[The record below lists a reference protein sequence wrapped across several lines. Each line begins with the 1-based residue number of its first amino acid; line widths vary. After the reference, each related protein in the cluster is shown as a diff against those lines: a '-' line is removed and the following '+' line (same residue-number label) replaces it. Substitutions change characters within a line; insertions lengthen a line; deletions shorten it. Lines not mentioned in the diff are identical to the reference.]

1 MWVISKR
8 KHFCGFDSLFCGH
21 CLGRN
26 ISNFGLL
33 HLYKKKKRWEIQKV
47 LAMVKSLLR
56 ACSQSLAGPT
66 GSPGLLAASCA
77 GAGGLPAL
85 WRLGTGCPP
94 LPPPPCWELSRGW
107 GKYSPTHCHAWRAW
121 EGTHAA
127 PAPHPAEA
135 LSLPCKPEGQ
145 ELAGWAGDSGN
156 QPVLRV

>member
-1 MWVISKR
+1 MSKR

-33 HLYKKKKRWEIQKV
+33 HLYKKKRWEIQKV

-85 WRLGTGCPP
+85 WRLGTGCPSTFS
-94 LPPPPCWELSRGW
+94 LLGVELRV
-107 GKYSPTHCHAWRAW
+107 RQVR
-121 EGTHAA
+121 
-127 PAPHPAEA
+127 PH
-135 LSLPCKPEGQ
+135 SLPCLESLGGHTCCPCSTSSTGTLPPTQ
-145 ELAGWAGDSGN
+145 T
-156 QPVLRV
+156 